1 MRIDF
6 QVEGGIAAFPGL
18 AKPVSIDCERL
29 PAAATARLRD
39 LVQQADF
46 FALPSST
53 PAPAAPDARRYT
65 IAVDD
70 GGRCGTVTVTEPIQ
84 DPALRDLVAELRVHA
99 RQARSR
105 A

>member
-18 AKPVSIDCERL
+18 AKPVSIDCEQL
-29 PAAATARLRD
+29 PAETTARLRE
-39 LVQQADF
+39 LVRQADF
-46 FALPSST
+46 FALPRDSR
-53 PAPAAPDARRYT
+53 APTSPDARRYT

-70 GGRCGTVTVTEPIQ
+70 GKRCGTVTVTEPIQ
-84 DPALRDLVAELRVHA
+84 DPALRDLVTELRMHA
-99 RQARSR
+99 RQARNP